1 MNKFSSPFMAK
12 SPLQEHTLG
21 HVTRKS
27 AEVDFKPPRE
37 PKFIKN
43 PAYDKLT
50 EEDKKIGTQKSYDAG
65 KIITYKGVQ
74 FDREDGALVNMPN
87 PNYKK

>member
-12 SPLQEHTLG
+12 SPLNTHVFG
-21 HVTRKS
+21 HKEKS
-27 AEVDFKPPRE
+27 SVETKQPR
-37 PKFIKN
+37 FIKN

-50 EEDKKIGTQKSYDAG
+50 EEEKKKYQIKAREAN
-65 KIITYKGVQ
+65 KIITYKGVK
-74 FDREDGALVNMPN
+74 FDPEDGALFNMPN